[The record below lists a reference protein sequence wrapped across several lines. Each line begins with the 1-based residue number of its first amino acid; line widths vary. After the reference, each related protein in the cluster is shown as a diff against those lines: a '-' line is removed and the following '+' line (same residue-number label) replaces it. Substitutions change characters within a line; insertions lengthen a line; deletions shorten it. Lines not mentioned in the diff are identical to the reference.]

1 MSAQGGNGSR
11 PPAPA
16 QPAPAN
22 PAPANSA
29 AANPVPASAAGEAD
43 AAGSASGGIVLPAG
57 GLPTPSGSMSELRRR
72 RLELA
77 ERVAALTWDLGGL
90 AYEMAIRDHYRLD
103 VLARKAS
110 ELQEVDAQ
118 LGEVQRL
125 LATAEAG
132 IHGQCR
138 SCGAV
143 HSRGAAFCWH
153 CGAPLI
159 EEARPS
165 VLHSEQPA

>member
-1 MSAQGGNGSR
+1 VSTRGGNGAHPPG
-11 PPAPA
+11 PPALE
-16 QPAPAN
+16 QSLAP
-22 PAPANSA
+22 PIA
-29 AANPVPASAAGEAD
+29 AAPGAD
-43 AAGSASGGIVLPAG
+43 AGGIVLPAG

-77 ERVAALTWDLGGL
+77 ERVATLTWDLGGL

-103 VLARKAS
+103 VLARRAS
-110 ELQEVDAQ
+110 ELQEADAQ

-143 HSRGAAFCWH
+143 HSRGAAYCWH

-165 VLHSEQPA
+165 VLAPDQPA

>member
-1 MSAQGGNGSR
+1 VSAQGGNGGGPSPSPQSAPVGVGAGPR
-11 PPAPA
+11 DETDAPA
-16 QPAPAN
+16 
-22 PAPANSA
+22 
-29 AANPVPASAAGEAD
+29 
-43 AAGSASGGIVLPAG
+43 GGIVLPAG

-153 CGAPLI
+153 CGAPLM

-165 VLHSEQPA
+165 VLQSDQPA

>member
-1 MSAQGGNGSR
+1 MSAFGGNGGG
-11 PPAPA
+11 PVAPEQSEA
-16 QPAPAN
+16 TSAP
-22 PAPANSA
+22 S
-29 AANPVPASAAGEAD
+29 AD
-43 AAGSASGGIVLPAG
+43 AEPGAARGIVLPAG
-57 GLPTPSGSMSELRRR
+57 GLPASGGSMAELRRQ

-132 IHGQCR
+132 VHGQCR

-143 HSRGAAFCWH
+143 HSRGAAYCWH
-153 CGAPLI
+153 CGAPLLQ
-159 EEARPS
+159 EARPS
-165 VLHSEQPA
+165 VLQGDQPA

>member
-1 MSAQGGNGSR
+1 MSAHGGNGTG
-11 PPAPA
+11 PATPA
-16 QPAPAN
+16 QPASP
-22 PAPANSA
+22 
-29 AANPVPASAAGEAD
+29 AAGAV
-43 AAGSASGGIVLPAG
+43 VLPAG
-57 GLPTPSGSMSELRRR
+57 GLPQPPGSMSELRQR

-77 ERVAALTWDLGGL
+77 QRVAALTWDLGGL

-110 ELQEVDAQ
+110 ELQEADAQ

-132 IHGQCR
+132 VHGQCR

-165 VLHSEQPA
+165 VLPADQTA

>member
-1 MSAQGGNGSR
+1 MSAPGGNGGR
-11 PPAPA
+11 PAGRVPV
-16 QPAPAN
+16 
-22 PAPANSA
+22 A
-29 AANPVPASAAGEAD
+29 ARAEPQGAGPEGEGASA
-43 AAGSASGGIVLPAG
+43 GGIVLPAG
-57 GLPTPSGSMSELRRR
+57 GLPVPSGSMSELRRR

-143 HSRGAAFCWH
+143 HSRGAAYCWH

-165 VLHSEQPA
+165 VVQGEQQPAG